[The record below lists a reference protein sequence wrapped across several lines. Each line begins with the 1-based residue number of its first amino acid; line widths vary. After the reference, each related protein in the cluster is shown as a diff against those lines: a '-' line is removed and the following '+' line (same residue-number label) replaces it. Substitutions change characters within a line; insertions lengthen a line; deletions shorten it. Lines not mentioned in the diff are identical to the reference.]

1 MSRPTVQKIRR
12 YFDAP
17 LIITVMKISKS
28 GHSVQFGLASLH
40 QYVDDPEEVYFV
52 KSPKSFLG
60 ANGLKPQQVALF
72 EDLVCAMMLH
82 IKQQAQSQLSE
93 QITQAVIGRPI
104 NFQGLGGDDANAQAQ
119 GILERA
125 ATRAG
130 FNDVVF
136 QFEPVAAGLDF
147 EATLND
153 EKRVLV
159 VDIGGGTTDCSL
171 LLMGPQWRQKPT
183 VRIAC
188 WATAAAVSAV
198 TIWISPAFKCLM
210 PLLGMGGETEKALR
224 CRYCRGM
231 RWRLT
236 TSRRRAILQ
245 RRQRT
250 YAQ

>member
-1 MSRPTVQKIRR
+1 MSRPTVQKNQALLRR
-12 YFDAP
+12 AINYNRDEDIEVP
-17 LIITVMKISKS
+17 
-28 GHSVQFGLASLH
+28 GNSVQFGLASLH

-52 KSPKSFLG
+52 KSPKIVSWRQWPE
-60 ANGLKPQQVALF
+60 NPSRVALF

-104 NFQGLGGDDANAQAQ
+104 NFRGLGGDDANAQAQ

-153 EKRVLV
+153 EKN
-159 VDIGGGTTDCSL
+159 
-171 LLMGPQWRQKPT
+171 
-183 VRIAC
+183 AC
-188 WATAAAVSAV
+188 WSSISAAAPPTAH
-198 TIWISPAFKCLM
+198 C
-210 PLLGMGGETEKALR
+210 
-224 CRYCRGM
+224 Y
-231 RWRLT
+231 
-236 TSRRRAILQ
+236 
-245 RRQRT
+245 
-250 YAQ
+250 